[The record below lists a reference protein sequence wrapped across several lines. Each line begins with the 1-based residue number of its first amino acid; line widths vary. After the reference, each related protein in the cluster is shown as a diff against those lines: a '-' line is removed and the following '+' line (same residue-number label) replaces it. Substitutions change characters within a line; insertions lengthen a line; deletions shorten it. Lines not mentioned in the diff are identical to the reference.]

1 MIKKIG
7 LTFDL
12 KTDYK
17 PNQDDPQDIV
27 AEFDSERTIGE
38 ISSALEANGFKVE
51 RIGNAQNLI
60 KRLPDL
66 GVDLVLNIAE
76 GYKGRNRESQVPLL
90 LEMYDVPF
98 IGADALTLGLTL
110 DKLLAKK
117 IFVAEGIPTPKFFEV
132 DSVDELERISDYN
145 FPLFVKPRYEGSS
158 KGLSEASRVTDI
170 EGLRRQ
176 VELITQVYK
185 QSVLVEEF
193 IKGREFTVA
202 IIGNNPPEVFPSV
215 QVEIDNEINLGDK
228 FYTFARITSDRLKY
242 VCPAK
247 ISENLEN
254 ELRQLALRVYK
265 AVDCRDFG
273 RVDFRVDDNDKPFVL
288 EINPLPILSHEDT
301 FMIVAEYTK
310 IGYNG
315 IIKKIVDAAIKRL
328 NLNKKGE

>member
-51 RIGNAQNLI
+51 RIGNAKNLI

>member
-51 RIGNAQNLI
+51 RIGNAKNLI

-315 IIKKIVDAAIKRL
+315 IIKKIVDVAIKRL